1 MACAN
6 LTDLI
11 LECQPAMM
19 FLLVMDVPNY
29 GVFISFANKKD
40 AISGLPMEMVHLG
53 ILLLHGPLGLVF
65 LFRSVTQGYTLGWD
79 TDQPFGLSES
89 VTSAVAESL
98 FEAQRQYFG
107 SIQTRR

>member
-1 MACAN
+1 MPSIRASFPNISVVQVNVMACAN

-29 GVFISFANKKD
+29 GVFIAFANRKD
-40 AISGLPMEMVHLG
+40 ALSGLPMEMAHLG

-65 LFRSVTQGYTLGWD
+65 LFRSITQGYTWAGIR
-79 TDQPFGLSES
+79 TSPSGL
-89 VTSAVAESL
+89 
-98 FEAQRQYFG
+98 
-107 SIQTRR
+107 